1 MFHTIALPG
10 YLFILCELV
19 LYPSASSSGGYGNKG
34 SGIEIER
41 EVRCAR
47 SKPSVTSKIEHVY
60 VYDVSVLFFDKNL
73 LDFPFN
79 LIQSENEV
87 ENDIHIGFS
96 SPTHSTAKFVTV
108 RSHSIFK
115 STGKWY
121 DVHFLESV
129 AGGT

>member
-1 MFHTIALPG
+1 MFDTIALPG
-10 YLFILCELV
+10 YVFILCELV
-19 LYPSASSSGGYGNKG
+19 LYPSAYSSGGYGNQG
-34 SGIEIER
+34 SGLAIER

-47 SKPSVTSKIEHVY
+47 SKPSMMSKTERVY
-60 VYDVSVLFFDKNL
+60 VYDVSLLFFDKNL

-96 SPTHSTAKFVTV
+96 SPAHSTAKFVTV

-115 STGKWY
+115 STGKW
-121 DVHFLESV
+121 
-129 AGGT
+129 

>member
-1 MFHTIALPG
+1 M
-10 YLFILCELV
+10 V
-19 LYPSASSSGGYGNKG
+19 
-34 SGIEIER
+34 EIER

-47 SKPSVTSKIEHVY
+47 SKLSLNSKIEHVY

-79 LIQSENEV
+79 LIQRENEV

-96 SPTHSTAKFVTV
+96 SPAHSTAKFVMV
-108 RSHSIFK
+108 RSHSANGRMCIC
-115 STGKWY
+115 
-121 DVHFLESV
+121 LEGV

>member
-1 MFHTIALPG
+1 M
-10 YLFILCELV
+10 FILGELV
-19 LYPSASSSGGYGNKG
+19 LYPSASSSGGYGKKG
-34 SGIEIER
+34 SGVDTER

-47 SKPSVTSKIEHVY
+47 CARSKPITTSKIEHVY
-60 VYDVSVLFFDKNL
+60 VYDVSVLFVDKNL

-115 STGKWY
+115 STDKW
-121 DVHFLESV
+121 
-129 AGGT
+129 

>member
-1 MFHTIALPG
+1 MPTLQAVMGTRAF
-10 YLFILCELV
+10 
-19 LYPSASSSGGYGNKG
+19 G
-34 SGIEIER
+34 SR
-41 EVRCAR
+41 LNTRCAARKCAR
-47 SKPSVTSKIEHVY
+47 SKPNMTSKIEHVY

-108 RSHSIFK
+108 RSHSIF
-115 STGKWY
+115 
-121 DVHFLESV
+121 
-129 AGGT
+129 

>member
-1 MFHTIALPG
+1 M
-10 YLFILCELV
+10 FILCELV
-19 LYPSASSSGGYGNKG
+19 LYPSAYSSGGYGNQG
-34 SGIEIER
+34 SGLAIER

-47 SKPSVTSKIEHVY
+47 SKASMTSKTERVY
-60 VYDVSVLFFDKNL
+60 VYDVSLLFFDKNL

-115 STGKWY
+115 STGKW
-121 DVHFLESV
+121 
-129 AGGT
+129 